1 MVVYRR
7 MPMNP
12 VLCAAIFC
20 GIGGG
25 AALGINFFS
34 GSSAAASVGLTAVLT
49 GCMHGVNLMLISML
63 PPFFQKH
70 GNISFI
76 SGLLNSFVYIGS
88 AISTYGI
95 ALISERN
102 GWGMTVFLWMLI
114 AVAGTLICT
123 GCLPAW
129 RKFTKE

>member
-1 MVVYRR
+1 
-7 MPMNP
+7 MNP
-12 VLCAAIFC
+12 ILCAGIFF
-20 GIGGG
+20 GVGGA
-25 AALGINFFS
+25 AALGINLLT

-63 PPFFQKH
+63 PPFFQKK

-95 ALISERN
+95 ALISERS
-102 GWGMTVFLWMLI
+102 GWGTTVFLWMLI
-114 AVAGTLICT
+114 AIAGTVICA
-123 GCLPAW
+123 GCLPGW
-129 RKFTKE
+129 KKFINE